1 MSAFGKLAQTNNTL
15 ILPANAG
22 DITTLVGQAMTI
34 YNAVSKSRISANEPT
49 AVALASSQTD
59 PITELK
65 EHLQFSTQTKRDS
78 SILRHESHEHA
89 KLEDFPKNEK

>member
-34 YNAVSKSRISANEPT
+34 YKAVSKSRTSAFEPT
-49 AVALASSQTD
+49 VSDALSAKGV

-65 EHLQFSTQTKRDS
+65 EHLQLTQSKLDS